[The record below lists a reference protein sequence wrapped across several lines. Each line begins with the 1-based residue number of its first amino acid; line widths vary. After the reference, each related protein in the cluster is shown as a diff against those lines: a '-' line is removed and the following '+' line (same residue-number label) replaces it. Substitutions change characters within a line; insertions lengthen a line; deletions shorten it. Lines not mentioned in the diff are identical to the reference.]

1 MVYEVFQ
8 TAVSEELKNRLGDDY
23 EIAIHKIPKNNG
35 TLLDGLTIFHLNEIA
50 TPTFYLQSYYEAYE
64 QGRDLESII
73 QEILVVYED
82 HKDQAPF
89 DLKRFSDFS
98 QMRNSGGNVLW

>member
-35 TLLDGLTIFHLNEIA
+35 TLLDGLTIA
-50 TPTFYLQSYYEAYE
+50 GKFYQQRL
-64 QGRDLESII
+64 
-73 QEILVVYED
+73 
-82 HKDQAPF
+82 
-89 DLKRFSDFS
+89 RFI
-98 QMRNSGGNVLW
+98 

>member
-50 TPTFYLQSYYEAYE
+50 KMCI
-64 QGRDLESII
+64 RDRCVTAANQVIGATMI
-73 QEILVVYED
+73 AVTATAITIVPITQEHLLI
-82 HKDQAPF
+82 
-89 DLKRFSDFS
+89 
-98 QMRNSGGNVLW
+98 

>member
-35 TLLDGLTIFHLNEIA
+35 TLLDGFDNLPSE
-50 TPTFYLQSYYEAYE
+50 
-64 QGRDLESII
+64 RDRHS
-73 QEILVVYED
+73 
-82 HKDQAPF
+82 
-89 DLKRFSDFS
+89 
-98 QMRNSGGNVLW
+98 NVLSAKLL